1 MRVWL
6 GLFLE
11 FDKFIFCIKH
21 KNIWMYLY
29 VVVWIY
35 NNSLANPFKSL
46 TAEILNLEKKI
57 EKLPLFENFIF
68 IFLLVLKV
76 QGESFF
82 KAIDN

>member
-1 MRVWL
+1 
-6 GLFLE
+6 
-11 FDKFIFCIKH
+11 
-21 KNIWMYLY
+21 MYLY
-29 VVVWIY
+29 VVFWIY
-35 NNSLANPFKSL
+35 NNNLANPFKSL